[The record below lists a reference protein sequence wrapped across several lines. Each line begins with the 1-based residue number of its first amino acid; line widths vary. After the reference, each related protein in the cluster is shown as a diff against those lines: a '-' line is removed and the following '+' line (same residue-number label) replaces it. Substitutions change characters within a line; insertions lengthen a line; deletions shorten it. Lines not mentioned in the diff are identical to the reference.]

1 MMFNR
6 FTDKSRRCVQAAWEE
21 ARMLGHD
28 SVGDED
34 LLLGILRA
42 EEGVAAEALSSL
54 GVTLEGARDESE
66 EMFSNALSSIG
77 ISLEEIRQE
86 AGDAFEMRIPP
97 GRRLPL
103 SPRAKKVLV
112 QARKEMRRLGDNHL
126 GTEHVLLGILHNEDG
141 TAVRLLAGMDVSPE
155 ALEDRLYKLRSR
167 RAAS

>member
-42 EEGVAAEALSSL
+42 EEGLAAEALSSL
-54 GVTLEGARDESE
+54 GVTLERARDESE

-112 QARKEMRRLGDNHL
+112 RARKEMRRLGDNHL

-155 ALEDRLYKLRSR
+155 ALEDRLYKLRG
-167 RAAS
+167 RAAG

>member
-1 MMFNR
+1 MKFIR
-6 FTDKSRRCVQAAWEE
+6 FTDKSRKSVEAAFEE

-42 EEGVAAEALSSL
+42 DEGVAAAALTSL
-54 GVTLEGARDESE
+54 GVTLEGARGESE
-66 EMFSNALSSIG
+66 EILSDALSSIG
-77 ISLEEIRQE
+77 ISLEEMRRE

-112 QARKEMRRLGDNHL
+112 RARKEMRRLGDDYL
-126 GTEHVLLGILHNEDG
+126 GTEHVLLGILSNEDG
-141 TAVRLLAGMDVSPE
+141 VAVRMLTGMGVYTE
-155 ALEDRLYKLRSR
+155 TLEVRLYQLRG
-167 RAAS
+167 RAAG